1 MASNSN
7 FRRVAMTIG
16 AAIGVF
22 AAGLVHAGP
31 FSGQPVIVD
40 QETPS
45 TEGTE
50 TSEAAIVTT
59 VSVESGSAV
68 SAVSPAREYSVISG
82 DYLSDIARR
91 LLGDPARYQEI
102 VRLNV
107 DRYPSLA
114 KNPNLILVGWQLRL
128 PGIAGTSEPSSP
140 LSSPSDSVAVSP
152 SSTAGSVAQAPAPVS
167 APNTRTPSS
176 GALPSSSAAAPA
188 ASAAP
193 ASNHATDGAPLIG
206 PGQRVLHIGDSHTVG
221 IYGSTIDAAMRE
233 TGAQIRTCGVA
244 GSSPSWWY
252 QGTVTKC
259 GYYSRDEKGKVDSPA
274 DWRTPRATPSLPDM
288 IREYKP
294 TVLVVSLG
302 ANLFGASE
310 ATVKR
315 ETQRI
320 IDTAK
325 EAGCTL
331 VWVGPP
337 RAREDIK
344 SIADQDRLC
353 ETIKATV
360 GTQGTFVDSRP
371 FTRYPSDGGDGLH
384 YWGTEGSKTA
394 KAWAG
399 SVLDTIQT
407 SGKK

>member
-1 MASNSN
+1 MAL
-7 FRRVAMTIG
+7 G
-16 AAIGVF
+16 AIAGVL
-22 AAGLVHAGP
+22 APYVVHADP
-31 FSGQPVIVD
+31 FSARSVIVD
-40 QETPS
+40 QETS
-45 TEGTE
+45 AIEGTVN
-50 TSEAAIVTT
+50 AAPAVVAPMAEKT
-59 VSVESGSAV
+59 VSAPSQPAS
-68 SAVSPAREYSVISG
+68 AREYAVKGG
-82 DYLSDIARR
+82 DYLCDIARR

-128 PGIAGTSEPSSP
+128 PGPAVAANPAKTPFAPSETS
-140 LSSPSDSVAVSP
+140 AVS
-152 SSTAGSVAQAPAPVS
+152 TK
-167 APNTRTPSS
+167 
-176 GALPSSSAAAPA
+176 PA
-188 ASAAP
+188 AMP
-193 ASNHATDGAPLIG
+193 ATDGTPLIG

-221 IYGSTIDAAMRE
+221 IYGSTIDGAMRE
-233 TGAQIRTCGVA
+233 TGAQVRTYGVA

-259 GYYSRDEKGKVDSPA
+259 GYYGRDEKGKVDSPA
-274 DWRTPRATPSLPDM
+274 DWRTPRATPSLPDL
-288 IREYKP
+288 IKEYKP

-302 ANLFGASE
+302 ANLFSASE
-310 ATVKR
+310 AAVKR

-325 EAGCTL
+325 AAGCTL

-337 RAREDIK
+337 RARESVT
-344 SIADQDRLC
+344 SIAAQDSLC

-371 FTRYPSDGGDGLH
+371 VTKYPSSGGDGLH
-384 YWGTEGSKTA
+384 YWGTEGSETA

-399 SVLDTIQT
+399 SVLQTIQT

>member
-1 MASNSN
+1 MIWNLDL
-7 FRRVAMTIG
+7 RRAAMSFGTVVG
-16 AAIGVF
+16 LLAACV
-22 AAGLVHAGP
+22 VHAGP
-31 FSGQPVIVD
+31 FSGSSVTVD
-40 QETPS
+40 QEAPTNDEFTVPAETAVVSSDNTGVPVAGSSTPA
-45 TEGTE
+45 TEY
-50 TSEAAIVTT
+50 T
-59 VSVESGSAV
+59 VK
-68 SAVSPAREYSVISG
+68 SG
-82 DYLSDIARR
+82 DYLSGIARR
-91 LLGDPARYQEI
+91 LLGNPARYQEI

-128 PGIAGTSEPSSP
+128 PGTAGTSEPSSTLTP
-140 LSSPSDSVAVSP
+140 PSDSIAASP
-152 SSTAGSVAQAPAPVS
+152 TTSQGSVAKAPAPVS
-167 APNTRTPSS
+167 PPVSGSQTS
-176 GALPSSSAAAPA
+176 GAVSPSPA
-188 ASAAP
+188 AIP
-193 ASNHATDGAPLIG
+193 TASTVPTPKPATDGTPLIG

-259 GYYSRDEKGKVDSPA
+259 GYYSRDEKGKVDRPA

-337 RAREDIK
+337 RAREDVK
-344 SIADQDRLC
+344 SIAAQDRLC

-371 FTRYPSDGGDGLH
+371 FTKYPSGGGDGLH
-384 YWGTEGSKTA
+384 YWGTEGTKTA

-399 SVLDTIQT
+399 SVLETIQT

>member
-1 MASNSN
+1 MS
-7 FRRVAMTIG
+7 FGVVFG
-16 AAIGVF
+16 LLAACS
-22 AAGLVHAGP
+22 VHAGP
-31 FSGQPVIVD
+31 FSGNSVTVAQEAPANDESSAPSVTAVVASDDTTEPVAA
-40 QETPS
+40 PS
-45 TEGTE
+45 APTMEY
-50 TSEAAIVTT
+50 T
-59 VSVESGSAV
+59 V
-68 SAVSPAREYSVISG
+68 RSG
-82 DYLSDIARR
+82 DYLSGIARR

-128 PGIAGTSEPSSP
+128 PGDADTAKPSSP
-140 LSSPSDSVAVSP
+140 IAPPSDSIAVSQAP
-152 SSTAGSVAQAPAPVS
+152 SQGSVASAPAPVS
-167 APNTRTPSS
+167 PPASGSRPSGTGPSS
-176 GALPSSSAAAPA
+176 PATTPA
-188 ASAAP
+188 ASTAP
-193 ASNHATDGAPLIG
+193 APNPLPDGTPLIG

-233 TGAQIRTCGVA
+233 TGAQIRTYGVA

-259 GYYSRDEKGKVDSPA
+259 GYYGRDEQGKVDRPA
-274 DWRTPRATPSLPDM
+274 DWRTPRATPSLPDL
-288 IREYKP
+288 IKEYKP

-337 RAREDIK
+337 RAREDVK
-344 SIADQDRLC
+344 SIAAQDRLC
-353 ETIKATV
+353 ETIKATI
-360 GTQGTFVDSRP
+360 GDQGTFVDSRP
-371 FTRYPSDGGDGLH
+371 FTKYPSGGGDGLH

-394 KAWAG
+394 KAWAEN
-399 SVLDTIQT
+399 VLATIQT

>member
-1 MASNSN
+1 MS
-7 FRRVAMTIG
+7 FGTVVG
-16 AAIGVF
+16 LLAACV
-22 AAGLVHAGP
+22 VHAGP
-31 FSGQPVIVD
+31 FSGRSVTVD
-40 QETPS
+40 QDASVNDESAAPA
-45 TEGTE
+45 
-50 TSEAAIVTT
+50 EAAVVSSEDTAAPTAIPSAPATEYTVT
-59 VSVESGSAV
+59 
-68 SAVSPAREYSVISG
+68 SG
-82 DYLSDIARR
+82 DYLSGIARR

-128 PGIAGTSEPSSP
+128 PGTDGTSERSSSVTPPSNPIAASPAPSQGSVARAPEPVSPPATGGQTSGTVPSSP
-140 LSSPSDSVAVSP
+140 AAVP
-152 SSTAGSVAQAPAPVS
+152 AAATTPAPNP
-167 APNTRTPSS
+167 AP
-176 GALPSSSAAAPA
+176 
-188 ASAAP
+188 
-193 ASNHATDGAPLIG
+193 DGTPLIG

-259 GYYSRDEKGKVDSPA
+259 GYYSRDEKGKVDRPA

-337 RAREDIK
+337 RAREDVK
-344 SIADQDRLC
+344 SIAAQDRLC

-371 FTRYPSDGGDGLH
+371 FTKYPSGGGDGLH

-399 SVLDTIQT
+399 NVLETIQT

>member
-1 MASNSN
+1 
-7 FRRVAMTIG
+7 MTLG
-16 AAIGVF
+16 AAIGVL
-22 AAGLVHAGP
+22 AAGIVHAGP
-31 FSGQPVIVD
+31 FSGQHVTVD
-40 QETPS
+40 QES
-45 TEGTE
+45 QSMEGTE
-50 TSEAAIVTT
+50 TSKAAIVTT
-59 VSVESGSAV
+59 APVDSDSAV
-68 SAVSPAREYSVISG
+68 PAASSVREYSVKSG
-82 DYLSDIARR
+82 DYLSGIARR

-114 KNPNLILVGWQLRL
+114 KNPNLILVGWKLRL
-128 PGIAGTSEPSSP
+128 PGTVDTSEPSSP
-140 LSSPSDSVAVSP
+140 LVQPSDSVAR
-152 SSTAGSVAQAPAPVS
+152 APAPVS
-167 APNTRTPSS
+167 PPVTGNQTS
-176 GALPSSSAAAPA
+176 GALPSSPAAAPA
-188 ASAAP
+188 ASTAP
-193 ASNHATDGAPLIG
+193 VPHPEANGTPLIG

-233 TGAQIRTCGVA
+233 TGAQIRTYGVA

-259 GYYSRDEKGKVDSPA
+259 GYYGRDEKGTVDRPA
-274 DWRTPRATPSLPDM
+274 DWRTPRATPSLPDL

-344 SIADQDRLC
+344 SIAAQDRLC

-371 FTRYPSDGGDGLH
+371 FTKYPSGGGDGLH
-384 YWGTEGSKTA
+384 YWGTEGTKTA

-399 SVLDTIQT
+399 SVLETIQT

>member
-1 MASNSN
+1 
-7 FRRVAMTIG
+7 MTIG
-16 AAIGVF
+16 AAIGVL
-22 AAGLVHAGP
+22 ATSLVHAGP
-31 FSGQPVIVD
+31 FSGQPVTVD
-40 QETPS
+40 QALPSAEETDS
-45 TEGTE
+45 
-50 TSEAAIVTT
+50 SEAAVVTT
-59 VSVESGSAV
+59 ISAEASSAGPAV
-68 SAVSPAREYSVISG
+68 SSARDYTVKSG
-82 DYLSDIARR
+82 DYLSGIARR

-128 PGIAGTSEPSSP
+128 PGTADASEQSSP
-140 LSSPSDSVAVSP
+140 LTAPSDSAVISP
-152 SSTAGSVAQAPAPVS
+152 SPTTGTVVKAPAPVNPPGTGIQTTGSLPTSQTAAPETSS
-167 APNTRTPSS
+167 APVSKP
-176 GALPSSSAAAPA
+176 
-188 ASAAP
+188 
-193 ASNHATDGAPLIG
+193 ATDGAPLIG

-233 TGAQIRTCGVA
+233 TGAQIRTYGVA

-259 GYYSRDEKGKVDSPA
+259 GYYGRDEKGKVDRPA
-274 DWRTPRATPSLPDM
+274 DWRTPRATPSLPDL
-288 IREYKP
+288 IKEYKP
-294 TVLVVSLG
+294 TVMVVSLG

-344 SIADQDRLC
+344 SIAAQDRLC

-360 GTQGTFVDSRP
+360 GSQGTFVDSRP
-371 FTRYPSDGGDGLH
+371 FTTYPSGGGDGLH

-399 SVLDTIQT
+399 SVLENIQT

>member
-1 MASNSN
+1 MS
-7 FRRVAMTIG
+7 FGTVVG
-16 AAIGVF
+16 LLAACV
-22 AAGLVHAGP
+22 VHAGP
-31 FSGQPVIVD
+31 FSGNSVTVAQEAPANDESSAPSVTAVVSSDDTTEPVAA
-40 QETPS
+40 PS
-45 TEGTE
+45 APTTEY
-50 TSEAAIVTT
+50 T
-59 VSVESGSAV
+59 V
-68 SAVSPAREYSVISG
+68 RSG
-82 DYLSDIARR
+82 DYLSGIARR

-128 PGIAGTSEPSSP
+128 PGAADTAEPSSP
-140 LSSPSDSVAVSP
+140 VAPPSDSIAVSP
-152 SSTAGSVAQAPAPVS
+152 TPSQGSVARAPAPVS
-167 APNTRTPSS
+167 PPVSGGQPSGTVPSSPATAPAVSPPPAPNPV
-176 GALPSSSAAAPA
+176 
-188 ASAAP
+188 
-193 ASNHATDGAPLIG
+193 TDGTPLIG

-233 TGAQIRTCGVA
+233 TGAQIRTYGVA

-259 GYYSRDEKGKVDSPA
+259 GYYGRDEKGKVDRPA
-274 DWRTPRATPSLPDM
+274 DWRTPRATPSLPDL
-288 IREYKP
+288 IKEYKP

-325 EAGCTL
+325 QAGCTL

-337 RAREDIK
+337 RAREDVK
-344 SIADQDRLC
+344 TIAAQDRLC

-371 FTRYPSDGGDGLH
+371 FTKYPSGGGDGLH

-399 SVLDTIQT
+399 NVLETIQT